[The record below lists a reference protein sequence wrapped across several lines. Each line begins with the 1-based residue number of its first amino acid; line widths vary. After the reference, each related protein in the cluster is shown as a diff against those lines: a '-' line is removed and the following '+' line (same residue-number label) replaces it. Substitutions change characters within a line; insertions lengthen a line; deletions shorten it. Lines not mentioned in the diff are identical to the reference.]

1 MKSIDFKGER
11 PNIVLILAD
20 DMGFSDIGCYGSEI
34 YTPYLDR
41 MAENGLRFSQM
52 YNCARCCPSRAS
64 LLTGLYPHQAGIGH
78 MVANLGSPA
87 YQGYLRDD
95 VITIA
100 EGLKLGGYN
109 TGMSGKWHVG
119 GYYKASD
126 EASWKPGEEGHP
138 IPTQRGFDKFYGTLE
153 GCGSY
158 FNPHTLMEGDKF
170 IRVGEDEDFYYTDAI
185 SEKAVQMIQEFSS
198 ENAPFFLYVSY
209 TAPHWPLHA
218 RPEDVE
224 KYRGKYLKG
233 WDKLREE
240 RYERLVEMDM
250 IKAEW
255 NMSPRDENSPP
266 WDDVTNK
273 EWEDM
278 RMAVYAAQVDRMD
291 QGIGLIYDKLQELG
305 LLDNTIIMFLSDN
318 GGCEEILRENGWVED
333 LLYPTRKGERVR
345 PGNDPSKMPGG
356 EDTYMSYGLS
366 WANMSNTPFR
376 LYKHWVHEGGIAT
389 PFIVHWP
396 RVIKEKGAIIHEPF
410 HVKDIMATCL
420 EVAGVSYPETYEGKQ
435 IVPMEGES
443 FLPLLTGKTGDGSL
457 SRKPIVWEHEGNCAV
472 RLGEWKLVRKY
483 PGEWE
488 LYNIEEDRT
497 ELNDLA
503 DVYKDKAK
511 ELEAIYDEW
520 AERCGVIPWDI
531 LKKRRS

>member
-1 MKSIDFKGER
+1 VKSINAGFTQKR

-34 YTPYLDR
+34 STPYLDR
-41 MAENGLRFSQM
+41 MAENGMRFSQM

-64 LLTGLYPHQAGIGH
+64 LLTGLYPHQAGVGH

-95 VITIA
+95 VLTIA
-100 EGLKLGGYN
+100 EALKLGGYN

-119 GYYKASD
+119 GHYIIAD
-126 EASWKPGEEGHP
+126 EDNWEPGAKGYP
-138 IPTQRGFDKFYGTLE
+138 IPTQRGFDRFYGTLD

-158 FNPHTLMEGDKF
+158 FNPHTLMENGKF
-170 IRVGEDEDFYYTDAI
+170 VHVSEDEDFYYTDAI
-185 SEKAVQMIQEFSS
+185 SEKAVQMIEEFSAS
-198 ENAPFFLYVSY
+198 RDPFFMYVSY

-218 RPEDVE
+218 LPEDIE

-233 WDKLREE
+233 WDYVRQE
-240 RYERLVEMDM
+240 RYERLTEMG
-250 IKAEW
+250 ILKAQW
-255 NMSPRDENSPP
+255 DMSPRDSNSPS
-266 WDDVTNK
+266 WDDVKNK

-291 QGIGLIYDKLQELG
+291 QGIGLIYDRLRELG
-305 LLDNTIIMFLSDN
+305 LLENTIVMFLSDN
-318 GGCEEILRENGWVED
+318 GGCEEILKENGWIEH
-333 LLYPTRKGERVR
+333 LLYPTRKGEKVI
-345 PGNDPSKMPGG
+345 PGNAPSRMPGD

-366 WANMSNTPFR
+366 WANLSNTPFR
-376 LYKHWVHEGGIAT
+376 LYKHWVHEGGIST

-396 RVIKEKGAIIHEPF
+396 AAIKEGGAVTHEPC
-410 HVKDIMATCL
+410 HVKDIMATCIAA
-420 EVAGVSYPETYEGKQ
+420 AGVCYPETYAGKQ
-435 IVPMEGES
+435 LIPMEGES
-443 FLPLLTGKTGDGSL
+443 LLPVLMGTGSL
-457 SRKPIVWEHEGNCAV
+457 SNSPIVWEHEGNCAV

-483 PGEWE
+483 PGKWE
-488 LYNIEEDRT
+488 LYNIDDDRT

-503 DVYKDKAK
+503 DTHVDKVA

-520 AERCGVIPWDI
+520 ANRCGVLSWDI
-531 LKKRRS
+531 LKKKRY